1 MIHLFQPQ
9 VGAAELAA
17 IGGVFDRRWIGHGP
31 ETTAFEAEFATHL
44 GVAADQVQF
53 VASGTAALF
62 LAVEALDLAPGDE
75 VVLPSV
81 SFVAAAN
88 AVVAA
93 GGRPVFCDVDRATLN
108 PGVADVAGALTERTK
123 AVIVLHYGGYPG
135 DVAAIAQLCRERGT
149 ILIEDAACAVGSTVD
164 GRVVG
169 TFGDLAIWS
178 FDAMK
183 IMTTG
188 DGGMLYVRDRD
199 RAERTRRLAYHGL
212 AKLSG
217 LAGAGSMR
225 QWWILDVLEAGRRVI
240 GNDMTAAMGRVQLAK
255 LDQLIGRRR
264 EIAAAYDRELAGLE
278 GVRTPPPLPAGH
290 TSSHY
295 FYWVRLP
302 AGARDQ
308 VAADLLAA
316 DIYTTFRYEPL
327 HTVPLYGFTGKLP
340 NATALATETLCLP
353 LHPGLSDADVH
364 TVVAELRKSVDAH
377 REHAA

>member
-17 IGGVFDRRWIGHGP
+17 IGAVFDKRWIGHGP
-31 ETTAFEAEFATHL
+31 ETAAFEAEFAAHL
-44 GVAADQVQF
+44 GVAAEHVQF

-93 GGRPVFCDVDRATLN
+93 GARPVFCDVDRATLN
-108 PGVADVAGALTERTK
+108 PRLSDVADALTERTR
-123 AVIVLHYGGYPG
+123 AVIVLHYGGCPG
-135 DVAAIAQLCRERGT
+135 DVAAIAQMCRERGIT
-149 ILIEDAACAVGSTVD
+149 LVEDAACAVGSTVD

-188 DGGMLYVRDRD
+188 DGGMLYVRDPE
-199 RAERTRRLAYHGL
+199 RADRTRRLAYHGL
-212 AKLSG
+212 ARLSG
-217 LAGAGSMR
+217 LAGARSMR
-225 QWWILDVLEAGRRVI
+225 QWWSLDVLEAGRRVI

-264 EIAAAYDRELAGLE
+264 EIVAVYDRELADLD
-278 GVRTPPPLPAGH
+278 GVLTPPPLPAGH

-302 AGARDQ
+302 PGTRDQ
-308 VAADLLAA
+308 VAADLLSAE
-316 DIYTTFRYEPL
+316 IYTTFRYEPL
-327 HTVPLYGFTGKLP
+327 HTVPLYGSTAELP
-340 NATALATETLCLP
+340 DTTAAATETLCLP
-353 LHPGLSDADVH
+353 LHPGLSNADVR
-364 TVVAELRKSVDAH
+364 TVAAALRTSVEAN
-377 REHAA
+377 REAAA